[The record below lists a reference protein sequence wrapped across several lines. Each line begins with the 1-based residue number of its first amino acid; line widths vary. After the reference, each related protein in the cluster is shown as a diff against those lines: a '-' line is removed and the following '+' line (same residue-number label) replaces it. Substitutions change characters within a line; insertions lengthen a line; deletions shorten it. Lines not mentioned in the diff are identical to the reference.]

1 MVFYMGLAGLEDI
14 VAKLIEH
21 GAPTDR
27 PAALIAQGTL
37 PAQRV
42 VAGTLASIATSA
54 RSQGI
59 ASPAL
64 LIVGDVAALHAELAW
79 FGGDTATSVSESA

>member
-1 MVFYMGLAGLEDI
+1 MAVAGLERI

-21 GAPTDR
+21 GAPANR
-27 PAALIAQGTL
+27 PAALVAQGTL

-42 VAGTLASIATSA
+42 VVGTLASIAASA

-64 LIVGDVAALHAELAW
+64 LIVGEVAALHAELAW
-79 FGGDTATSVSESA
+79 FGDDAAARVSESA